1 MSIDIVRGTN
11 DKPVSSKELAKLLS
25 QSDELSGQL
34 FIGYP
39 IINTPD
45 GRHRIDAVLIS
56 QDKGIII
63 FDLIDGKDTYG
74 YGDRQDDS
82 YNRLEA
88 RLKTSG
94 QLTLRR
100 KLRIPIHIVTF
111 APGVSK
117 VPKDAEDDYLIAN
130 SANIVAVIKDFHWDN
145 QDKDNGVYDATLS
158 ALENISTIRKNT
170 TKRTITEESSRG
182 GKLKKLESEIATLDQ
197 IQLKTVIETAEGVQR
212 IRGLA
217 GSGKTIALAL
227 KAAYLHAQH
236 PDWRIAVTFHTRSLK
251 ELFRRLIRNFVFEQ
265 IGKDPDW
272 ENLRIINAWGAPR
285 GGERDGIYHEFCRLH
300 EVDYLDFGS
309 AKKFGKGKEFAGACE
324 LALSR
329 TDGYKKVY
337 DAVLIDEAQDFPP
350 VFLKLCYEILN
361 EPKRLVYAYDEL
373 QNLSGES
380 LPPPEEI
387 FGKRQ
392 DGNSRVSFDEIDND
406 QPKQDIILG
415 TCYRNSRPVLIT
427 AHGLGFGIYRAPK
440 NQDETGLVQM
450 FDHPQLWEEI
460 GYRRK
465 EGELEEGSPVT
476 LVRGEDTS
484 PKFLEDHS
492 DIDDLIKFIH
502 FNTEDEQTEWLVNA
516 ISNNLSE
523 DELRHDD
530 IVVINPD
537 PLKTRKKAGPIRR
550 KLLEAGINSHLAG
563 VDTPS
568 DVFFLQHEKSITF
581 TGIHRAKGNEAGM
594 VYIINAQDCHA
605 AWRDLASIRNR
616 LFTAI
621 TRSKAW
627 VRVLGVG
634 ASMKELMK
642 EYDDLKERNFE
653 LKFTYP
659 TERQRRHLRVVHRD
673 MTVGER
679 KQVQKRQRD
688 LGGLLQDFESGNLH
702 IEDIDREL
710 IDKLKVFLNG
720 ESHDYADPS

>member
-1 MSIDIVRGTN
+1 MSIDIVRGTTN
-11 DKPVSSKELAKLLS
+11 KPVSSKELAKLLS

-39 IINTPD
+39 VINTPE
-45 GRHRIDAVLIS
+45 GRHKIDAVLIS
-56 QDKGIII
+56 PDKGIVI
-63 FDLIDGKDTYG
+63 FDLIDGKDIDG
-74 YGDRQDDS
+74 HEERQDDS
-82 YNRLEA
+82 ANKLEA
-88 RLKTSG
+88 RLKTYS
-94 QLTLRR
+94 QLTSRR
-100 KLRIPIHIVTF
+100 SLLLPIYTVSF
-111 APGVSK
+111 APGVKNLPGHTES
-117 VPKDAEDDYLIAN
+117 DYFIAN
-130 SANIVAVIKDFHWDN
+130 HTNIIPVIKNVRWDN
-145 QDKDNGVYDATLS
+145 QKDSVYEATLS
-158 ALENISTIRKNT
+158 ALENISTIRKST

-182 GKLKKLESEIATLDQ
+182 GKLKNLENAIATLDE
-197 IQLKTVIETAEGVQR
+197 IQLRTVIETVEGVQR

-236 PDWRIAVTFHTRSLK
+236 PDWRIAVTFNTRSLK
-251 ELFRRLIRNFVFEQ
+251 ELFRRLIRSFVFEQ
-265 IGKDPDW
+265 TGEEPDW
-272 ENLRIINAWGAPR
+272 KNLRIINAWGAP
-285 GGERDGIYHEFCRLH
+285 GGMERDGIYHEFCRLH
-300 EVDYLDFGS
+300 EVYYFDFGS
-309 AKKFGKGKEFAGACE
+309 AKKFGNGKEFSGACE
-324 LALSR
+324 HALNQAHEC
-329 TDGYKKVY
+329 KAIY
-337 DAVLIDEAQDFPP
+337 DVILIDEAQDFPP
-350 VFLKLCYEILN
+350 VFLRLCYEILD

-387 FGKRQ
+387 FGKRH
-392 DGNSRVSFDEIDND
+392 DGSPRVSFDDIND
-406 QPKQDIILG
+406 EQPKQDIILK

-427 AHGLGFGIYRAPK
+427 AHALGFGIYRKPQ
-440 NQDETGLVQM
+440 NQREAGLVQM

-465 EGELEEGSPVT
+465 DGELAEGLPVT
-476 LVRGEDTS
+476 LYRHQDTS
-484 PKFLEDHS
+484 PKFLEEHS
-492 DIDDLIKFIH
+492 DIDDLVKFIC
-502 FNTEDEQTEWLVNA
+502 FDTEDEQTEWLVSA

-523 DELRHDD
+523 DELRYDD

-550 KLLEAGINSHLAG
+550 KLLEADINSHLAG
-563 VDTPS
+563 VDAPS
-568 DVFFLQHEKSITF
+568 DVFFLQYKDSITF

-605 AWRDLASIRNR
+605 AWRDLAGIRNR

-642 EYDDLKERNFE
+642 EYHHLKERNFE
-653 LKFTYP
+653 LEFIYP
-659 TERQRRHLRVVHRD
+659 TEKQREHLRVVHRD

-679 KQVQKRQRD
+679 KLIRESQQN
-688 LGGLLQDFESGNLH
+688 LGSLLQDLELGNLH
-702 IEDIDREL
+702 IEDIDKEL

-720 ESHDYADPS
+720 ESRSHANPS